1 MKHFSA
7 TDAKNRFGE
16 LMEQS
21 SNEPVTIEKN
31 GRAFRV
37 VLSAEEYERLTS
49 ATPVRSVIRD
59 LHKRS
64 MERRR
69 EVYEAL
75 AK

>member
-7 TDAKNRFGE
+7 TDAKNKFGE
-16 LMEQS
+16 LLEQS
-21 SNEPVTIEKN
+21 AIEPVAIRKN

-37 VLSAEEYERLTS
+37 VLSVEEYERLAS
-49 ATPVRSVIRD
+49 ANPVRPMIKE
-59 LHKRS
+59 LHRRS
-64 MERRR
+64 IERRR